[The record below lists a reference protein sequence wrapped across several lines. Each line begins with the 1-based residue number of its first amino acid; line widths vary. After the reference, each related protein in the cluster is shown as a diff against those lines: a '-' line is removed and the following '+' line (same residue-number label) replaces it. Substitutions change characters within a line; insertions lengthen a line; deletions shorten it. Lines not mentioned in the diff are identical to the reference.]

1 MSAAAIGSMGLSMNV
16 STSFLV
22 ASLLAFV
29 GMGLL
34 SFAMDRHHG
43 DMTGRRDGPGAG
55 TRRAAQAAGALLLAV
70 CAGACLRGGGASVG
84 VVLGLGA
91 WSVGAL
97 GVATALSLAP
107 RRLPLLAATAL
118 AVAGGL
124 LTTS

>member
-1 MSAAAIGSMGLSMNV
+1 MSVG
-16 STSFLV
+16 TTFLA
-22 ASLLAFV
+22 ASLLAFA

-43 DMTGRRDGPGAG
+43 DMTGRRDGPGAK
-55 TRRAAQAAGALLLAV
+55 TRRAAQAAGAVMLAI
-70 CAGACLRGGGASVG
+70 CAAACLRAGGTSVG
-84 VVLGLGA
+84 VVFGLGA

-107 RRLPLLAATAL
+107 RRLPLLATVAL

-124 LTTS
+124 LTGP